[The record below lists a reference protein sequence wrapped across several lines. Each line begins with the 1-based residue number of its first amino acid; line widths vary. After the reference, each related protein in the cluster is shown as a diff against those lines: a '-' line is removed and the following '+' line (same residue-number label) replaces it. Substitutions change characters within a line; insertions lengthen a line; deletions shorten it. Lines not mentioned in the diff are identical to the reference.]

1 MRKKFI
7 LEGLNCANCA
17 AKIERD
23 ITKLDGVE
31 SASINLMTEKLIVE
45 GAEDMMSQIAIM
57 AEKIVNKYEPDVRFK
72 TA

>member
-1 MRKKFI
+1 MRKKFM

-23 ITKLDGVE
+23 ITKLEGVE

-57 AEKIVNKYEPDVRFK
+57 AEKIVNKYEPEVRFK